1 MTTTNKYNN
10 YGEELEY
17 KLRLRTAPIG
27 LKMLEKEEDIPEGAF
42 RPKRDKGI
50 HLAQCQAFAM
60 SRRDGVTVAMLK
72 EDNWCFAPLITYGL
86 VDKPDDPKLE
96 RLLRFPCLERERY
109 VGIVS
114 APLKSANFEPDIVLI
129 YCDPAQLR
137 SILTPTHFMGDEL
150 SVNSHFYPPSCS
162 YLVVPV
168 LSKGQSMV
176 ALPDVGEDDR
186 TIAGKDEII
195 LSVPI
200 GEIEKII
207 SGFNSRFFQAG
218 RGDSAML
225 MMANFPRPEFYKELF
240 KKWELDLED

>member
-1 MTTTNKYNN
+1 
-10 YGEELEY
+10 
-17 KLRLRTAPIG
+17 
-27 LKMLEKEEDIPEGAF
+27 
-42 RPKRDKGI
+42 
-50 HLAQCQAFAM
+50 
-60 SRRDGVTVAMLK
+60 
-72 EDNWCFAPLITYGL
+72 
-86 VDKPDDPKLE
+86 
-96 RLLRFPCLERERY
+96 
-109 VGIVS
+109 
-114 APLKSANFEPDIVLI
+114 
-129 YCDPAQLR
+129 
-137 SILTPTHFMGDEL
+137 
-150 SVNSHFYPPSCS
+150 
-162 YLVVPV
+162 
-168 LSKGQSMV
+168 MV